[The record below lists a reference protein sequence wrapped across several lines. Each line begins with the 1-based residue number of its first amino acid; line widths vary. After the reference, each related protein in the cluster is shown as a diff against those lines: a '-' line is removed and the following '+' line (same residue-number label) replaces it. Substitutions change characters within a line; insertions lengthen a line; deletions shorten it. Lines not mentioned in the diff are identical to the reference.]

1 MKHSANQIREMTLGH
16 TPGQNKT
23 EACAFDLTRGVIEAG
38 GINIRLE
45 ITQNRMFLELNR
57 LGLTGLRLQYIHI

>member
-1 MKHSANQIREMTLGH
+1 MKHAANQIRAMTLGH

-23 EACAFDLTRGVIEAG
+23 GACAFDLTRGVIEAG

-45 ITQNRMFLELNR
+45 ITQNRIFLELNR
-57 LGLTGLRLQYIHI
+57 LGLTGWGVQYIHI